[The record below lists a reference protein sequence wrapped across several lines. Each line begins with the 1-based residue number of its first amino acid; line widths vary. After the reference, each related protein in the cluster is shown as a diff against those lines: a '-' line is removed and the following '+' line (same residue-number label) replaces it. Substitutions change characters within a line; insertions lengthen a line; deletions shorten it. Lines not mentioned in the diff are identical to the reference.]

1 MNGSLFISQ
10 RRITG
15 IFLVSSLLTILS
27 LSSGTSLPWV
37 AQASGL
43 EGGSEPS
50 SIHSAAA
57 SLRAEALTNSQNA
70 RSEPQVSRHNR
81 ARHPTAHSAVVTAR
95 FSTLNAMAEQFSLN
109 RDAGVA
115 YASICFSRPRG
126 RAPPQSA

>member
-1 MNGSLFISQ
+1 MNGPLFISN
-10 RRITG
+10 RCITS
-15 IFLVSSLLTILS
+15 IFLVSGLLTSLS
-27 LSSGTSLPWV
+27 LSSGTGLRWV

-43 EGGSEPS
+43 EGRSEPS

-57 SLRAEALTNSQNA
+57 FLRADALTNSQNA

-95 FSTLNAMAEQFSLN
+95 FRALNAVAEQFSLS

-115 YASICFSRPRG
+115 YACICFSRPRG